1 MDIWEVLQ
9 EELERYRSSALV
21 IRHCMNAYEARC
33 AELIKEIS
41 TGSLEDAQDYFDE
54 LYGIQN
60 KLATAKY
67 KYEFKL
73 AGRLEEFV
81 YCFERDD
88 YSSREYWYK
97 KFNEGLEWPRDE

>member
-1 MDIWEVLQ
+1 MDIWGVLQ
-9 EELERYRSSALV
+9 EELERYRSSVLA

-33 AELIKEIS
+33 VELIKEIS
-41 TGSLEDAQDYFDE
+41 SGSLEEVQASFDE
-54 LYGIQN
+54 LYDIQG

-73 AGRLEEFV
+73 ADKLDEFV

-88 YSSREYWYK
+88 FSSREYWHK
-97 KFNEGLEWPRDE
+97 KFKEGLKWPRDE